1 MKRWAGF
8 LLAFVVLL
16 GLHEGVHAATAA
28 MYGELEGVRP
38 VSLVVSGIGVS
49 AGVEVLFR
57 TPVEGR
63 SGARWAV
70 ISGASN
76 LVTVALGLGLL
87 WLGEGANRSL
97 MGLARV
103 GVYYLTFLSLLV
115 DPLNLSLGP
124 FLYGGD
130 AEGIAVGLGVSRYLV
145 QGVSLVVLLVNR
157 ELVAQKLLPRYDVRT
172 TSLLLRP
179 WLPMAGGGRGAP

>member
-1 MKRWAGF
+1 MKRWIGF

-38 VSLVVSGIGVS
+38 VSLVVSGIGVP

-63 SGARWAV
+63 SGVQWAL

-76 LVTVALGLGLL
+76 VVTVAMGYSLLLIGGKSNRYLTGLP
-87 WLGEGANRSL
+87 R
-97 MGLARV
+97 LAA
-103 GVYYLTFLSLLV
+103 YYLTLLALLV

-124 FLYGGD
+124 FVYGGD
-130 AEGIAVGLGVSRYLV
+130 AEGIAVGLGISRYLV
-145 QGVSLVVLLVNR
+145 QGVMGLVLLVNR
-157 ELVAQKLLPRYDVRT
+157 ELVAQKLLPTYGVET
-172 TSLLLRP
+172 TARLFRP
-179 WLPMAGGGRGAP
+179 WFGMMGEG